1 MLHTIK
7 QLKLE
12 KNSFTLF
19 ETLISIFILSI
30 VIVGFSKISSYDNFD
45 EEFMTLNK
53 IENSF
58 NTKNYSTNFSTSNE
72 TVKIIKNDL
81 DIENLNVKKTIYSD
95 DKIVLIKYE
104 LQ

>member
-53 IENSF
+53 IENYF

-95 DKIVLIKYE
+95 EKIVLIKYE

>member
-1 MLHTIK
+1 M
-7 QLKLE
+7 E